1 MITYLQF
8 IEELKELKEKPHWD
22 HHWDHP
28 AIAQYWDHPAI
39 DEMIAKYEAIVAEHE
54 QQENA

>member
-8 IEELKELKEKPHWD
+8 IEELKELKKKPHWN
-22 HHWDHP
+22 
-28 AIAQYWDHPAI
+28 HPAI

>member
-8 IEELKELKEKPHWD
+8 IEELQEIKKKLNFKNTAK
-22 HHWDHP
+22 
-28 AIAQYWDHPAI
+28 ILL
-39 DEMIAKYEAIVAEHE
+39 MKIAKYQAIVDEHE

>member
-8 IEELKELKEKPHWD
+8 IEELKELKEKP
-22 HHWDHP
+22 HWDHP

>member
-8 IEELKELKEKPHWD
+8 IDELKEIKTSLKSNTTNQLLFIKL
-22 HHWDHP
+22 
-28 AIAQYWDHPAI
+28 
-39 DEMIAKYEAIVAEHE
+39 DEMITKYEAIVDEHE

>member
-8 IEELKELKEKPHWD
+8 IEELKELKDKPQWKN
-22 HHWDHP
+22 
-28 AIAQYWDHPAI
+28 HPAI
-39 DEMIAKYEAIVAEHE
+39 DGMIAKYEKIVDEHE

>member
-8 IEELKELKEKPHWD
+8 IEELDLIQMEFDQAKDPAFAKIMVEGRVKNLK
-22 HHWDHP
+22 
-28 AIAQYWDHPAI
+28 
-39 DEMIAKYEAIVAEHE
+39 AKYQGYVAEHE

>member
-8 IEELKELKEKPHWD
+8 IEELQEIKKKCHVG
-22 HHWDHP
+22 HHAD
-28 AIAQYWDHPAI
+28 I
-39 DEMIAKYEAIVAEHE
+39 DETIAKYKAIVDENE

>member
-8 IEELKELKEKPHWD
+8 IEDLHEIKKKLNFKNTDIL
-22 HHWDHP
+22 
-28 AIAQYWDHPAI
+28 
-39 DEMIAKYEAIVAEHE
+39 DEAIAKYEAIVDEHE

>member
-8 IEELKELKEKPHWD
+8 IEELKEIKKSLKSNTTNELLFTKLDEK
-22 HHWDHP
+22 
-28 AIAQYWDHPAI
+28 IS
-39 DEMIAKYEAIVAEHE
+39 KYEAIVDEHE